1 MSHYFLPVNPCC
13 TNVVN
18 PCGCSSTTSNT
29 GPCNTTLTAS
39 STIAYDGL
47 ALSCTTIEPSNT
59 LNVVL
64 QKIDEVICNLLGQI
78 NTLTTEVDTLNSQI
92 TIINGDIIYINNIL
106 DICCP
111 NVTTTTTS
119 SSSSTSTSTSTSST
133 STSTTTATPTTT
145 TTTTVVSYLYRIT
158 QYNCGTCEDTGSFL
172 RANTVPLNV
181 NQFYYDDF
189 SNKVIQITEFIE
201 TQNVSSEFNVNTDTE
216 QSNCFAVICPTTT
229 TTTTLAL

>member
-92 TIINGDIIYINNIL
+92 TIINGDIIDINSRL
-106 DICCP
+106 SACCP
-111 NVTTTTTS
+111 TLTTTTSTTPIPTTTTT
-119 SSSSTSTSTSTSST
+119 SSTSTSTSSS
-133 STSTTTATPTTT
+133 TTT
-145 TTTTVVSYLYRIT
+145 TTTTSL
-158 QYNCGTCEDTGSFL
+158 
-172 RANTVPLNV
+172 
-181 NQFYYDDF
+181 
-189 SNKVIQITEFIE
+189 
-201 TQNVSSEFNVNTDTE
+201 
-216 QSNCFAVICPTTT
+216 
-229 TTTTLAL
+229 